1 MKLKVLLTTIA
12 LFLMCLGHAQAKE
25 NIKVY
30 LTYNTYSTPSNE
42 SYFELHLSIDANSME
57 YAKIEGNKKQAKA
70 QITML
75 FSINDSI
82 HAFKK
87 YIVESPVLDDSASTA
102 FTLLSQERF
111 QLPKGKYL
119 FTLKVK
125 DLNSDD
131 PEASGSE
138 EWTMP
143 DYSVFSISDILLVES
158 YKIAEE
164 DSKTAKSNLEIYPHQ
179 DYFFPEKDKILS
191 FYYEIYNSNK
201 ALSDTG
207 DLLVKSG
214 IADFSTGEMLNSYV
228 QIKRAKAKSVIPIF
242 TQMDISQLP
251 SGNYY
256 VCSELYDRNNQ
267 KLLSKKIHIQ
277 RLNNNVD
284 FNDLLLAST
293 MVESNGFFKIN
304 NRDSLQYYVKS
315 LYPIATPQE
324 RPFIT
329 NKLKERS
336 VSDMQKFLS
345 FFWTQRNSENP
356 FSTWQS
362 YNKVVKAVEEEFGT
376 QTVRGFDT
384 DRGNI
389 FLKYGAP
396 DQRVRMTDN
405 PVSLP
410 YEIWHYYKYQNQTN
424 LKFVFIAR
432 SLSHDFVLEHST
444 ADGEVKNPDWQN
456 YLDRTQQA
464 TRSDNPARLHRAD
477 DSYNFG
483 ESSGEIYNLN
493 K

>member
-1 MKLKVLLTTIA
+1 
-12 LFLMCLGHAQAKE
+12 MCSQHTQAKQS
-25 NIKVY
+25 IKVY
-30 LTYNTYSTPSNE
+30 LTYKTYSTPTNE
-42 SYFELHLSIDANSME
+42 SYFEVYLSLDANSME
-57 YAKIEGNKKQAKA
+57 YAKIGENKKQAKA

-75 FSINDSI
+75 FSVNDSI

-87 YIVESPVLDDSASTA
+87 YIVESPIIDDSANTA

-125 DLNSDD
+125 DLNSDN
-131 PEASGSE
+131 PEVSGSE
-138 EWTMP
+138 EWVMP
-143 DYSVFSISDILLVES
+143 DYSGFSISDILLVES
-158 YKIAEE
+158 YSIAE
-164 DSKTAKSNLEIYPHQ
+164 DNSKTAKSNLEIFPHQ
-179 DYFFPEKDKILS
+179 DYFYPEKDKILS
-191 FYYEIYNSNK
+191 FYYEIYNSNIT
-201 ALSDTG
+201 LSDTG
-207 DLLVKSG
+207 NLLVKSG

-228 QIKRAKAKSVIPIF
+228 QIKRSKAKSVIPIF

-256 VCSELYDRNNQ
+256 VSSELYDRNNQ
-267 KLLSKKIHIQ
+267 KLLSKKTHIQ
-277 RLNNNVD
+277 RVNNNVD

-293 MVESNGFFKIN
+293 MVESNGFFEIN
-304 NRDSLQYYVKS
+304 NKDSLQYYVRS
-315 LYPIATPQE
+315 LYPVASPQE
-324 RPFIT
+324 RLFIT

-345 FFWTQRNSENP
+345 FFWTQRNSDTP
-356 FSTWQS
+356 YTTWKT
-362 YNKVVKAVEEEFGT
+362 YNKVVKAVEVEFGT

-384 DRGNI
+384 DRGST

-456 YLDRTQQA
+456 YLSRTQQA
-464 TRSDNPARLHRAD
+464 TRSDDPNRLHRAD
-477 DSYNFG
+477 DSFNFG